1 VVTWPAVTVP
11 LMEVFA
17 NSAFPFPLIIQPVE
31 PVTKLFDWITE
42 LTPSS
47 FIVWAP
53 IVPAFILSAVN
64 SRISADAIK
73 VAWDAIKLV
82 QAP

>member
-1 VVTWPAVTVP
+1 MVTWPAVTVP

-17 NSAFPFPLIIQPVE
+17 NSAVPFPLIIQPVE
-31 PVTKLFDWITE
+31 PATKLFDWITE
-42 LTPSS
+42 STPPSLMTLE
-47 FIVWAP
+47 V
-53 IVPAFILSAVN
+53 IVPAFTIFALT